1 MNRGV
6 WKGKRILPEDWVVQ
20 SSSVHSRWA
29 QGGLG
34 YGYLWWVIDPKERAF
49 AAIGDAGTTLY
60 VNEAKGLVVATTA
73 RFVPN
78 APDRIGFIRQLL
90 EPLLG

>member
-1 MNRGV
+1 M
-6 WKGKRILPEDWVVQ
+6 VQ
-20 SSSVHSRWA
+20 SSSAHSRLA
-29 QGGLG
+29 QGDLG

-60 VNEAKGLVVATTA
+60 VNEARRLVAATTA

-78 APDRIGFIRQLL
+78 APDRIGFIRQVL
-90 EPLLG
+90 EPLLE